1 MTSDDD
7 RPADPN
13 GSEPVGEH
21 VRIYRRGRVWY
32 ANYQAGRKQHRVSL
46 KTTNKKAALRKAL
59 RIDTELATGQW
70 KPATE
75 TATVEVAIAAY
86 LEKLRADDLAPKT
99 LGKYEMLLKRIGA
112 MAVARNAR
120 DVSHLD
126 LGFVDAYRIMR
137 TKAGANQKTIYGETV
152 FLRQLVN
159 FALTRNMVEKD
170 PLLGIKLKKP
180 KPTRQPC
187 WTAAE
192 VTQILAAAPSEVLPA
207 LTLLAETGM
216 RFGEL
221 QWLTWDDVELREN
234 DGAIHVRQKDGWRP
248 KSGDQRTIPLS
259 VAAQA
264 VLRLLPRTWR
274 WVVTM
279 MPSQMCPSQGRQWTE
294 RRLLAA
300 LKSIIEPLGLPGKLH
315 TFRHYFISN
324 ALLNGMPEAMV
335 RKWVGHVDAKIME
348 IYTHMN
354 DDASQAAMQRLTEAN
369 SKLQVKKESQDGEE
383 NGSAQS

>member
-1 MTSDDD
+1 MASNDPL
-7 RPADPN
+7 PAPD
-13 GSEPVGEH
+13 GSEHVGEF
-21 VRIYRRGRVWY
+21 VRIFRRGKVWY

-46 KTTNKKAALRKAL
+46 KTTNKKVAQRKAL

-86 LEKLRADDLAPKT
+86 LEKLRADDLAAKT

-112 MAVARNAR
+112 LAVDRNAR

-126 LGFVDAYRIMR
+126 LGFVDAYRAMR
-137 TKAGANQKTIYGETV
+137 AKAGAKQKTIYGETV

-159 FALTRNMVEKD
+159 FAQTRNMVEKD

-187 WTAAE
+187 WTADQVA
-192 VTQILAAAPSEVLPA
+192 QILAATPSDVLPA

-221 QWLTWDDVELREN
+221 QWLTWDDVELREH
-234 DGAIHVRQKDGWRP
+234 DGAIHVRQKEGWRP
-248 KSGDQRTIPLS
+248 KTGDQRTIPLS
-259 VAAQA
+259 LAAQT
-264 VLRLLPRTWR
+264 VLRVLPRTWR

-279 MPSQMCPSQGRQWTE
+279 PPSQMCLSQGRQWTE
-294 RRLLAA
+294 RRLLAS
-300 LKSIIEPLGLPGKLH
+300 LKTIIEPLGLPGKLH

-335 RKWVGHVDAKIME
+335 RKWVGHVDAKIIK

-354 DDASQAAMQRLTEAN
+354 DEASRAAMQRLAEAN
-369 SKLQVKKESQDGEE
+369 SKLQAKKETKDGEE
-383 NGSAQS
+383 SSSAQK